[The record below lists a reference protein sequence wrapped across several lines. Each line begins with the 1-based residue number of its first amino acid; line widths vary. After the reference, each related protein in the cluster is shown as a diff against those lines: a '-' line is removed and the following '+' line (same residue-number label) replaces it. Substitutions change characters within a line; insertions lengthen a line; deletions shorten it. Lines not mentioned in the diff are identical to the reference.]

1 MGMVLSPTDDERGV
15 LPPLPVHQEF
25 SRLPDRMAGPDI
37 AGCGHPPTHDENP
50 SGARMREFID
60 GAEAIARAAIDAG
73 CDFFAGYP
81 ITPATPILLRMTQEL
96 PRVGGVAI
104 QAEDEIAAMGLCIG
118 AAMAGS
124 HVLTATSGP
133 GISLYSENIGLA
145 IMGEVPL
152 VIVDAQRMGPATGGA
167 TTVAQGDVQFLR
179 WGTSGGYP
187 VIVLAPTSVPESYA
201 FTRRAFDLA
210 ERFRVPVF
218 LATDKE
224 TLLGRATVESEA
236 LEPVPVRRRT
246 LADAEAPFIP
256 YRVTEGDEVPPM
268 SAVGGPHVVRFT
280 TSSHDERGYL
290 TKAPDAVGALNERLA
305 AKVEAHLDEISS
317 VDTDLDHDADVLI
330 VSYGIV
336 ARAVREAV
344 KRARAAGEHVSS
356 LTVYSLWPVPE
367 REIRAAMENVRRVA
381 VAELNLGQYRR
392 EVERLAGTDR
402 EVLGIHRVDGALIS
416 PEEILEGVGLR

>member
-1 MGMVLSPTDDERGV
+1 
-15 LPPLPVHQEF
+15 
-25 SRLPDRMAGPDI
+25 
-37 AGCGHPPTHDENP
+37 
-50 SGARMREFID
+50 MREFID
-60 GAEAIARAAIDAG
+60 GAEAIARGALDSG

-81 ITPATPILLRMTQEL
+81 ITPATPILLHMTQAL
-96 PRVGGVAI
+96 PGVGGVAI

-124 HVLTATSGP
+124 RVLTATSGP

-145 IMGEVPL
+145 IMGEVPM

-187 VIVLAPTSVPESYA
+187 VIVLAPTSVPECYA

-224 TLLGRATVESEA
+224 TLLGRATVEAEA
-236 LEPVPVRRRT
+236 LAQVPVRAR
-246 LADAEAPFIP
+246 ASAPAEGLFVPYQVAAP
-256 YRVTEGDEVPPM
+256 DEVPAM
-268 SAVGGPHVVRFT
+268 SPFGGPHVVRFT

-290 TKAPDAVGALNERLA
+290 TKSSAAVGSLNERLA
-305 AKVEAHLDEISS
+305 AKVEEHVDEISS
-317 VDTDLDHDADVLI
+317 VELDHEEGAGVLI
-330 VSYGIV
+330 VAYGIV
-336 ARAVREAV
+336 ARAVRQAIRDARRSGAAV
-344 KRARAAGEHVSS
+344 SGLVVH
-356 LTVYSLWPVPE
+356 SLWPVPE
-367 REIRAAMENVRRVA
+367 RELVEAMEGVRKVA

-392 EVERLAGTDR
+392 EIERLAGR
-402 EVLGIHRVDGALIS
+402 EQEVIGIHRVDGELIS
-416 PEEILEGVGLR
+416 PEQILKEVGLS